1 MNKSPIDSSFKREQ
15 EKQKAATSVAQQNS
29 FMSTSL
35 TQQSSSTTAPSTK
48 QDACADSA
56 RLTALDQEKRALR
69 KRMLSLRDAMDYKI
83 QAAKSTDICRQ
94 AIHLISAWQQE
105 HMPANRMTIGVYFPM
120 GSEVDIQELI
130 NWTYQNGHTVAFPY
144 LIRKDYAAADDIRTL
159 PIMRF
164 RTIPAT
170 HYHDACQNF
179 IGKPLK
185 TWDPTDAALEAYPA
199 CEPNQIDALVV
210 PLVAFDQELHRL
222 GYGGA
227 CYDRLLP
234 RLRGN
239 VLVSGVAFCEQQ
251 TDSVPHDN
259 RDIPLP
265 RIIKA

>member
-1 MNKSPIDSSFKREQ
+1 MNKSPIDSSFEREQ
-15 EKQKAATSVAQQNS
+15 EKQKATTSVAQQNS

-35 TQQSSSTTAPSTK
+35 AQQSSSTTAPSMK
-48 QDACADSA
+48 QDARADGVQQK
-56 RLTALDQEKRALR
+56 ALDQEKRALR
-69 KRMLSLRDAMDYKI
+69 KHMLGLRDAIDHKSR
-83 QAAKSTDICRQ
+83 ATKSTNICRQ
-94 AIHLISAWQQE
+94 VAHLISAWQQE
-105 HMPANRMTIGVYFPM
+105 HMPADRMTIGVYFPM
-120 GSEVDIQELI
+120 GSEVDIRELI
-130 NWTYQNGHTVAFPY
+130 DWAYQNGHTVAFPY
-144 LIRKDYAAADDIRTL
+144 LIRKDYAAADEIRAL

-210 PLVAFDQELHRL
+210 PLVAFDQKLHRL

-234 RLRGN
+234 RLKEG

-251 TDSVPHDN
+251 TGSVPHDD
-259 RDIPLP
+259 RDISLP